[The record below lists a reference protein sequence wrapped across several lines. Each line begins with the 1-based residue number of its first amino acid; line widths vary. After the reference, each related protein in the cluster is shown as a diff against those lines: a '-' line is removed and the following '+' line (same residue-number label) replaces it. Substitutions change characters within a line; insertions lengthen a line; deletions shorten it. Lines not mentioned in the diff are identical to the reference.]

1 MSKTDYD
8 LTKIKGV
15 VFDVDGV
22 LSPACVSLDENGI
35 PRRMANLRDGYAI
48 YHGLRSG
55 LKIAII
61 TGGNDPSIEARYR
74 GLGME
79 DVFMVTGPKKPY
91 LEKWMEKHGLMPF
104 EVAYVGDDIPDY
116 ECMQAVGL
124 SVAPADAA
132 PEIHSV
138 AYYITHATG
147 GNGVARELI
156 EQIMKAQNTWPISAA
171 AFGK

>member
-8 LTKIKGV
+8 LTKIRGI

-22 LSPACVSLDENGI
+22 LSPCCVSLDEHGI

-61 TGGNDPSIEARYR
+61 TGGNDPAVVARYR
-74 GLGME
+74 GLGMD
-79 DVFMVTGPKKPY
+79 DVFMVSGAKLPV
-91 LEKWMEKHGLMPF
+91 LEQWMQDNDLSAP
-104 EVAYVGDDIPDY
+104 EVAYVGDDIPDHQ
-116 ECMQAVGL
+116 CMTAVGL
-124 SVAPADAA
+124 AVAPADAA
-132 PEIHSV
+132 PEIIDA
-138 AYYITHATG
+138 AYYVTRATG

-156 EQIMKAQNTWPISAA
+156 EQVMKANGTWPLQAS

>member
-8 LTKIKGV
+8 LTKIRGI

-22 LSPACVSLDENGI
+22 LSPICVSLDEHGI

-48 YHGLRSG
+48 YHGLKSG

-61 TGGNDPSIEARYR
+61 TGGNDLSVLARYR
-74 GLGME
+74 SLGME
-79 DVFMVTGPKKPY
+79 DVFMVTGSKLPV
-91 LEKWMEKHGLMPF
+91 LEQWMRNNGLSAY

-116 ECMQAVGL
+116 QCMTAVGL
-124 SVAPADAA
+124 PVAPADAA
-132 PEIHSV
+132 PEIIDV
-138 AYYITHATG
+138 AYYVTRATG
-147 GNGVARELI
+147 GYGVARELI
-156 EQIMKAQNTWPISAA
+156 EQVMKTNGTWPLQAS